1 LDFKT
6 DGSAKQLAFNIFNPQ
21 SKFQNLNSKLGA
33 FMSFKKNLLTK
44 IKIDKLANTVI
55 ASIGPAESGRKVD
68 KDAMRSL
75 LEMSPY
81 QYQKAR
87 DLDLYVEDIDRD
99 RKKIFVLDNELPI
112 YRTTIDDVVIRKS
125 PLIKEMVKI
134 RNIIKILK
142 DSDVK
147 LSRKDASVKSIQK
160 ECIDQIDLS
169 YNESDIE
176 EIAADGKASFERD
189 YPDGVAECL
198 ELFAEL
204 LDYKP
209 APKAFRL
216 GRHKI
221 IGELTPKAGGEVL
234 YGPMIIYSLIYGS
247 LKLIEDQVSS
257 FDKTKI
263 ELIQQIAAGK
273 QKAAAE
279 GPDVFEYLKN
289 AVLKINI

>member
-1 LDFKT
+1 
-6 DGSAKQLAFNIFNPQ
+6 
-21 SKFQNLNSKLGA
+21 
-33 FMSFKKNLLTK
+33 MSFKENLLAK
-44 IKIDKLANTVI
+44 IKINRLAAKVI
-55 ASIGPAESGRKVD
+55 ESIGPAESGRKVD

-87 DLDLYVEDIDRD
+87 DLDLYVEEIDQD

-112 YRTTIDDVVIRKS
+112 YQTTIDDVAMRKS

-142 DSDVK
+142 DTDVK
-147 LSRKDASVKSIQK
+147 LSRKEKSVKAVQK
-160 ECIDQIDLS
+160 ACIDQLDLS
-169 YNESDIE
+169 FNESDID

-189 YPDGVAECL
+189 YTDGVAECL
-198 ELFAEL
+198 ELFSEL

-209 APKAFRL
+209 APQAFQL

-221 IGELTPKAGGEVL
+221 IGALTPKAGEEVL
-234 YGPMIIYSLIYGS
+234 YGPMIIYSLIHGT
-247 LKLIEDQVSS
+247 LKLIEDQISS

-263 ELIQQIAAGK
+263 ELIQQVAAGK
-273 QKAAAE
+273 QKAAGE
-279 GPDVFEYLKN
+279 GPDVFDYLKN
-289 AVLKINI
+289 TVLKKNV